1 MAIKYMY
8 CPVHKS
14 NCMES
19 SKAIRN
25 FYKDNEPTPLFL
37 CKMCGRQ
44 YFNAGMRK
52 GTVNTKKTVKIEGSS
67 YELFITDSKVYDK
80 KPVVKEVKKTTPK
93 SYSASSGSIWRED
106 KPKSNLS
113 GNTKGKKLD
122 DFINEQLNGDKKSN
136 EVRIHMFQ
144 KNEAEAKLMTSMA
157 HLLVEYPPLGTFN
170 NINDFIRKIFP
181 SNIDQTCVIRNMSY
195 VGINGHTIKRVE
207 IYNKKSGFL
216 KMRLP
221 ENTYL
226 AFGGKLSNG
235 ELVIDELRV
244 IQNPVMKKD
253 DFERTLVFLY
263 DGPNRPNAL
272 WEYTEN
278 AAEHPEELKGE
289 LADWSSYLDWKRQL
303 AEMRIQGMKYL
314 GIKINVEERQMVVL
328 AVAEGEDAYKKFR
341 RALRRNEV
349 SAFSNIY
356 SSDQWIFRFNRNDAD
371 YRNETGVELVFIGEG
386 RTFTHQD
393 IDNSWNQLRDSF
405 KKYPDTKENPNISY
419 LLGGISRNYFEPYYI
434 ELIFE
439 LSHSAMEVIE
449 RNIRRTGTLPANLEE
464 KFAEEFY
471 GDGYLAT
478 SQIGDFALLRRLKSA
493 VLDLSKGKAASQ
505 GLDQWL
511 FDISKARLPQ
521 RLEHV
526 SVWQNPKINDKQ
538 KLAVEKILST
548 PDVCLIQGPPGTGK
562 TTVIAEAIY
571 QTVLRNKRVLVASQA
586 NLAVDNALERLISN
600 PKIRAIRLGSAK
612 KIDSSVNNITEEH
625 VLESFYQSV
634 VEYVDNRYLGK
645 WKAAD
650 AIIESCDNDYAKVEA
665 LETELDT
672 LAEKYVLLE
681 RRLAQIDSEWD
692 ADSRYRQQMNLKN
705 KKVNLTMLKSY
716 LSGDCDDIE
725 LALEE
730 DSIEPIW
737 NMIFLDIL
745 RLQKCGIW
753 VTRVGIDIN
762 DLKSSI
768 QLNKAND
775 ILKYVFVNIRRLI
788 RLSEKLSN
796 EAEFGGES
804 EEFELL
810 KIKEQN
816 LKEKVLRDMDMA
828 VMQEWKEVCDK
839 IKQLSSSGNV
849 LAEDE
854 KSLFGKDYEEREH
867 FTSNREKLRT
877 IIYDAMPVIEQIISS
892 GLNCVETL
900 IVGID
905 IQQETFE
912 KEEQQRTELINKLK
926 YEMTGCDVRKLKLTQ
941 LIERIMVKY
950 HTNRD
955 NLEIRIAEVKES
967 VDDDAGID
975 RDEWEDILTKFT
987 EWVEDIPD
995 YAQEKDLFLKTFI
1008 NGCNVV
1014 GVSCT
1019 ENARTL
1025 NEAGFDDFDL
1035 VIIDEVSKATP
1046 PELLIP
1052 MLRGRK
1058 IVLVGDHRQLPP
1070 LFNEHE
1076 KTYLEVAQQQ
1086 EAMSQNS
1093 EDNTIVALTMDDFT
1107 KYKDM
1112 VTASLFQKYFEHG
1125 SEDIKET
1132 LTYQYRMHKDI
1143 MDIVNLFYDGFLQ
1156 DGNADRY
1163 MEGCKNHDLYI
1174 HSTSGTAMIVPERH
1188 AYWFDSSTLDGEQ
1201 IYEQRKSGST
1211 SAENIL
1217 EAYAIIEILK
1227 KMEIEYANQRSELPP
1242 VSVGVISFYYD
1253 QVSML
1258 RSLVKK
1264 ESFHAIDI
1272 EINTVD
1278 RFQGKEKEI
1287 IIVSLVR
1294 NVKNA
1299 KHNTDSHI
1307 AAFQRI
1313 NVAFS
1318 RAQNLLIIVGAKDMY
1333 APQPVVM
1340 TDMNNGEEKTVMVYK
1355 KIIEMMDMNGT
1366 LFNCDEVIPENVIGQ
1381 IFEQLP
1387 KKGDVEV

>member
-1 MAIKYMY
+1 MAAKYMY

-14 NCMES
+14 NCLES
-19 SKAIRN
+19 GKVIKN
-25 FYKDNEPTPLFL
+25 FYKNDEVTPVFY
-37 CKMCGRQ
+37 CKSCGRY
-44 YFNAGMRK
+44 YFNAGVKK
-52 GTVNTKKTVKIEGSS
+52 GTLDTGRTTVSRATGNKIKIYITDAAVYNTKPEAPNPVQKT
-67 YELFITDSKVYDK
+67 
-80 KPVVKEVKKTTPK
+80 K
-93 SYSASSGSIWRED
+93 SIFGGSIWKED
-106 KPKSNLS
+106 NPKTQIS
-113 GNTKGKKLD
+113 GNTKGKNLD
-122 DFINEQLNGDKKSN
+122 DFLNGLSKGTKITN
-136 EVRIHMFQ
+136 EVRIHMF
-144 KNEAEAKLMTSMA
+144 KKDEAGAKLMASMA

-170 NINDFIRKIFP
+170 NINDFIKKIFP
-181 SNIDQTCVIRNMSY
+181 SNIDQTCIVRNMSY
-195 VGINGHTIKRVE
+195 VGINGHIIKRVE
-207 IYNKKSGFL
+207 IYNKKSSFL

-226 AFGGKLSNG
+226 AFEGKLSGG

-244 IQNPVMKKD
+244 IQNPIMKKD
-253 DFERTLVFLY
+253 DHERIFVFLY
-263 DGPNRPNAL
+263 DGPNHPNAL
-272 WEYTEN
+272 WDYANE

-314 GIKINVEERQMVVL
+314 GIKIDIEERQMMIL
-328 AVAEGEDAYKKFR
+328 AVAEGEESYKKFR
-341 RALRRNEV
+341 RYLRRNEV
-349 SAFSNIY
+349 SAFSNVY
-356 SSDQWIFRFNRNDAD
+356 SSDPWTFIFNHNDTD
-371 YRNETGVELVFIGEG
+371 YKNETGVELVFIEEG
-386 RTFTHQD
+386 RKYTRQE
-393 IDNSWNQLRDSF
+393 IDNSWNQLRDSY
-405 KKYPDTKENPNISY
+405 KKYPGTKENPDINY

-439 LSHSAMEVIE
+439 LSNSAMEVIE

-478 SQIGDFALLRRLKSA
+478 SQIGDFALLRRLKTA
-493 VLDLSKGKAASQ
+493 VFDLSKGKAASQ
-505 GLDQWL
+505 GLDRWL
-511 FDISKARLPQ
+511 FDISKARLPEK
-521 RLEHV
+521 LEHV
-526 SVWQNPKINDKQ
+526 TEWQNTNINDKQ

-548 PDVCLIQGPPGTGK
+548 PDVCMIQGPPGTGK

-600 PKIRAIRLGSAK
+600 PKIRAIRLGSAR

-625 VLESFYQSV
+625 VLETFYQSIV
-634 VEYVDNRYLGK
+634 DYVENRYLNK

-650 AIIESCDNDYAKVEA
+650 AVIESCDNDYARVES
-665 LETELDT
+665 LETELDK
-672 LAEKYVLLE
+672 LVESRRLLE
-681 RRLAQIDSEWD
+681 RQLDQIDSEWD
-692 ADSRYRQQMNLKN
+692 ADSEYRRQMNLKTR
-705 KKVNLTMLKSY
+705 KVNLTLLKSY
-716 LSGDCDDIE
+716 ISGNVDDIE
-725 LALEE
+725 LALESDE
-730 DSIEPIW
+730 IESIWHEIYPV
-737 NMIFLDIL
+737 IL
-745 RLQKCGIW
+745 ELQKYGVW
-753 VTRVGIDIN
+753 ATRVGIDASN
-762 DLKSSI
+762 LKGFVQIS
-768 QLNKAND
+768 QAND
-775 ILKYVFVNIRRLI
+775 VLQHIFINIRKLTRL
-788 RLSEKLSN
+788 RDKLSS

-804 EEFELL
+804 EELELL

-816 LKEKVLRDMDMA
+816 LREKVLKDMDMA
-828 VMQEWKEVCDK
+828 VMQDWKEVCEK
-839 IKQLSSSGNV
+839 INQFSSSGSS
-849 LAEDE
+849 LSERE
-854 KSLFGKDYEEREH
+854 KSLFGKDVAEREQL
-867 FTSNREKLRT
+867 TSDREKLRA
-877 IIYDAMPVIEQIISS
+877 ILQDVNPVLKQVLFS
-892 GLNCVETL
+892 GLNCVEML
-900 IVGID
+900 IARITS
-905 IQQETFE
+905 QQEEFE
-912 KEEQQRTELINKLK
+912 KEGIRRTELINQLRDKLEACDAKKLRITQFIEQILKK
-926 YEMTGCDVRKLKLTQ
+926 YRTD
-941 LIERIMVKY
+941 
-950 HTNRD
+950 RD
-955 NLEIRIAEVKES
+955 NLEIQIAEAKES
-967 VDDDAGID
+967 VDDDTGID

-987 EWVEDIPD
+987 EWVDDIPD

-1086 EAMSQNS
+1086 EAMSQ
-1093 EDNTIVALTMDDFT
+1093 DNENNMIVALTMADFN

-1112 VTASLFQKYFEHG
+1112 VTASLFQRYFEHG

-1143 MDIVNLFYDGFLQ
+1143 MDIVNLFYDGYLQ
-1156 DGNADRY
+1156 DGNADKY
-1163 MEGCKNHDLYI
+1163 AKGCKNHDLFI
-1174 HSTSGTAMIVPERH
+1174 HSTSGTAMIIPERH

-1201 IYEQRKSGST
+1201 IFEQRKPGST
-1211 SAENIL
+1211 SAENVL

-1227 KMEIEYANQRSELPP
+1227 RMEIEYANQRSGLPP

-1253 QVSML
+1253 QVSTL

-1294 NVKNA
+1294 NVKKA
-1299 KHNTDSHI
+1299 RHNTDSHI

-1355 KIIEMMDMNGT
+1355 KIIEMMDMRGT
-1366 LFNCDEVIPENVIGQ
+1366 LFNCDEVIPENVIEQ
-1381 IFEQLP
+1381 IFERLSM
-1387 KKGDVEV
+1387 KGGVEV